1 MSSRHRDCKTNGT
14 KTSDTRRNAHA
25 RSIHFALEQLDAES
39 CRHGIER
46 RQLKRQQNAVLQ
58 PLKQIAAMDAR
69 MCELKQ
75 RRKAL
80 SRQLQEQLHAAYS
93 LTNFSGQ
100 SLRCSIPGGSMPTG
114 TGDVVLPKLP
124 MRQHMASNH

>member
-1 MSSRHRDCKTNGT
+1 
-14 KTSDTRRNAHA
+14 
-25 RSIHFALEQLDAES
+25 
-39 CRHGIER
+39 
-46 RQLKRQQNAVLQ
+46 VLQ

-100 SLRCSIPGGSMPTG
+100 SLRCS
-114 TGDVVLPKLP
+114 
-124 MRQHMASNH
+124 N

>member
-1 MSSRHRDCKTNGT
+1 MELSDGNSNASRMLCCSRK
-14 KTSDTRRNAHA
+14 
-25 RSIHFALEQLDAES
+25 QL
-39 CRHGIER
+39 
-46 RQLKRQQNAVLQ
+46 
-58 PLKQIAAMDAR
+58 IAAMDAR

-100 SLRCSIPGGSMPTG
+100 SLSLQQLIPGGSMPTG
-114 TGDVVLPKLP
+114 TPAATHGLKPL
-124 MRQHMASNH
+124 ASNGGRVCGESPL

>member
-1 MSSRHRDCKTNGT
+1 MELSDGNSNASRMRV
-14 KTSDTRRNAHA
+14 A
-25 RSIHFALEQLDAES
+25 
-39 CRHGIER
+39 
-46 RQLKRQQNAVLQ
+46 
-58 PLKQIAAMDAR
+58 PLKQLIAAMDAR

-93 LTNFSGQ
+93 LTFSGQ
-100 SLRCSIPGGSMPTG
+100 SLSLQQLIPGGSMPTG
-114 TGDVVLPKLP
+114 TGDCCPCCST